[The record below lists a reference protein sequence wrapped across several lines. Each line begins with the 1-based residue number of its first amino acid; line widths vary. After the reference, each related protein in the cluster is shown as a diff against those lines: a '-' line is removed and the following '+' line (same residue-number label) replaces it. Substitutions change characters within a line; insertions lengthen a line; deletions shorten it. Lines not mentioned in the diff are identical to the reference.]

1 MSKGKPIPLYAFR
14 PYGWSE
20 EQSPLHCLLF
30 YENYLLIGSGDGQIF
45 WYDLKTLRPERSYLP
60 NIRSPCLQ
68 LLRSGSYLISQSKAG
83 DVSMWIQREGD
94 SWIRKNKTDNN
105 HTGFCRIKVLEV
117 DGVSRAVGCPAG
129 RSELAVYSVSEGKFT
144 EVCQLKL
151 PETERTSAG
160 IVTCFSAAGELIR
173 EEEDSDTE
181 ESDEPASVQLV
192 FTEQSISPATQA
204 LAATQLSVVSL
215 HEANVMH
222 LWDIRQP
229 SDPCHSLKPMDRHEE
244 CEGNSIPVAVDFDI
258 NMKRGVYTGMTDAL
272 GTFTTVGQTLKH
284 FEMKHPMKM
293 TNRGALSVVIQ
304 RVEFATTKSRI
315 VAVGCCDGTVRVYSW
330 STGRPLAI
338 LPHGDGISSVQDV
351 AFSEGPLESL
361 NSESVIVAAGADS
374 SVSFW
379 SSDFTRK
386 T

>member
-94 SWIRKNKTDNN
+94 SWIRKNKTDTN
-105 HTGFCRIKVLEV
+105 HTGFCRIQVLEV

-129 RSELAVYSVSEGKFT
+129 RSELVVYSVSEGKFT

-151 PETERTSAG
+151 PKNERTAAG
-160 IVTCFSAAGELIR
+160 IVTCFSAAG
-173 EEEDSDTE
+173 
-181 ESDEPASVQLV
+181 PNK
-192 FTEQSISPATQA
+192 
-204 LAATQLSVVSL
+204 VVSL

-244 CEGNSIPVAVDFDI
+244 CEGNSIPVAVDFDVS
-258 NMKRGVYTGMTDAL
+258 MKRGVYTGMTDAL
-272 GTFTTVGQTLKH
+272 GTFTTDGQTLKH
-284 FEMKHPMKM
+284 FEMKHPLKM

-304 RVEFATTKSRI
+304 RAEFAATKSRI
-315 VAVGCCDGTVRVYSW
+315 LAVGCCDGTVRVYSW
-330 STGRPLAI
+330 STGRPLGI

>member
-1 MSKGKPIPLYAFR
+1 MSKGKPTPLYAFR

-83 DVSMWIQREGD
+83 DVSMWIKREGD

-105 HTGFCRIKVLEV
+105 HTGFCRIQVLE
-117 DGVSRAVGCPAG
+117 
-129 RSELAVYSVSEGKFT
+129 
-144 EVCQLKL
+144 
-151 PETERTSAG
+151 
-160 IVTCFSAAGELIR
+160 
-173 EEEDSDTE
+173 
-181 ESDEPASVQLV
+181 
-192 FTEQSISPATQA
+192 
-204 LAATQLSVVSL
+204 VVSL

-258 NMKRGVYTGMTDAL
+258 NMKRGVYSGMTDTL
-272 GTFTTVGQTLKH
+272 GTFTTDGQTLKH
-284 FEMKHPMKM
+284 LEMKHPLKM

-304 RVEFATTKSRI
+304 RAEFAATKSRI

-330 STGRPLAI
+330 STGRPLGI

-351 AFSEGPLESL
+351 TFSEGPLESL